1 MTRARLDKQKTD
13 MASMFD
19 GVARRYDIT
28 NDAMTFGL
36 ARLWRR
42 EITKSVDPRPGDR
55 ILDLA
60 AGTGVSSVPLQRAG
74 AQVVAGDIS
83 EGMLDVGRQKH
94 PEIEFVYADATDL
107 PFDDDS
113 FDAVT
118 ITYGLRNVQ
127 NPELALHEMLR
138 VLKPGGRLVIA
149 EFSTLESAPLHTVYS
164 EYIMAALPAIAR
176 AVSSNPDAYVYLAES
191 IREWPDQV
199 TLAHLIRDAGFD
211 QVKFRNLT
219 GGIVA
224 VHHALKPQAGAEA
237 SAEGAPAGARDT
249 AEPAAPSASRAAA
262 AAGTESEGAAAREDA
277 ADASDGAAARDD
289 SDGDHDLEVR
299 LAVEAADARP
309 EPGA

>member
-1 MTRARLDKQKTD
+1 MTRARLDKKKTD

-60 AGTGVSSVPLQRAG
+60 AGTGVSSVPLRRAG

-94 PEIEFVYADATDL
+94 PEIEFVYSDATDL
-107 PFDDDS
+107 PFDDAE

-211 QVKFRNLT
+211 QVKYRNLT

-224 VHHALKPQAGAEA
+224 VHHALKPQTGAEA
-237 SAEGAPAGARDT
+237 
-249 AEPAAPSASRAAA
+249 PAAPSA
-262 AAGTESEGAAAREDA
+262 ARGD
-277 ADASDGAAARDD
+277 SDGSRTDAGAPSASHTDAGDTGTRGGSDDAPARDSA
-289 SDGDHDLEVR
+289 SDGDHDVEVR